1 MNKMKIYIN
10 TIFLFLGTY
19 AFGQEIVY
27 DIHNTTLEDC
37 IKFEEPIGSELIPT
51 TSNHISFSGEAQ
63 PINFKRLEEII
74 PDLIVFYKFKESD
87 STLTSILYEWDVSNF
102 DKRDNNKQSAEIQ
115 EGVKEKYY
123 ELKSKLLKEFQKVEI
138 DSNYSNIARF
148 DPENIFEQSCNWEP
162 NDSTSIEL
170 YSTVS
175 NFYKKEGASTINPVH
190 RIRLYIKNKERK
202 KEPPILDDKRK
213 SDLDSLTFR
222 FFDSIKKSEFEISK
236 ELLSEAIRSQATK
249 EVLKQIYNSIED
261 VSNFELSATGIQY
274 GMDGKSYTILN
285 YSRIEKDENTNVNN
299 FKVVFNDKNE
309 IVSLK

>member
-1 MNKMKIYIN
+1 MKIYIN

-37 IKFEEPIGSELIPT
+37 IKFEESIGSELIPT

-63 PINFKRLEEII
+63 PIKFKRLEEII

-236 ELLSEAIRSQATK
+236 ELLSEALRSQATK

>member
-1 MNKMKIYIN
+1 MKIYIN

-37 IKFEEPIGSELIPT
+37 IKFEESIGSELIPT

>member
-1 MNKMKIYIN
+1 MKIYII
-10 TIFLFLGTY
+10 TIFLFLGIY

-37 IKFEEPIGSELIPT
+37 IKFEETIGSELIPT

-63 PINFKRLEEII
+63 PIKFKRLKEII

-87 STLTSILYEWDVSNF
+87 STLISILYEWDVSNF

-138 DSNYSNIARF
+138 DSNYSNIARL

-236 ELLSEAIRSQATK
+236 ELLSDAIRSQATE

>member
-37 IKFEEPIGSELIPT
+37 IKFEESIGSELIPT

-63 PINFKRLEEII
+63 PIKFKRLEEII

-236 ELLSEAIRSQATK
+236 ELLSEALRSQATK